1 MWGKN
6 KCVDIQEDFL
16 FNSRSTW
23 STRCWSAW
31 DRFCF
36 KCWIIKSV
44 SSVVNEIFC
53 RRALVVKVIR
63 NVIISLED
71 DGFSWFMKFMRKA
84 SFSGDMFWK
93 AGFWE
98 KKFKSMKETPLI
110 EKYLKF
116 CSCFNWD
123 KVVLKKI
130 FYLYLP
136 GKYGV
141 WFRKAVED
149 TGDRSDIKNV

>member
-1 MWGKN
+1 MNNVISRKRN
-6 KCVDIQEDFL
+6 KLSKV
-16 FNSRSTW
+16 RSETNNLMFRSGLLQCEVKTNALTFKKIFS
-23 STRCWSAW
+23 STAAVPDQRCWSAW

-71 DGFSWFMKFMRKA
+71 DGFPDSWNSLRKQV
-84 SFSGDMFWK
+84 FLEIMFWK

-110 EKYLKF
+110 EKYLKI
-116 CSCFNWD
+116 
-123 KVVLKKI
+123 L
-130 FYLYLP
+130 
-136 GKYGV
+136 
-141 WFRKAVED
+141 
-149 TGDRSDIKNV
+149 